1 MRVTMI
7 LLLLC
12 VSLSPVALAAP
23 ITTGSLIDEMVDMH
37 RLTRFPV
44 PAYKTVQFSSYD
56 RRSSVPGGT
65 DWFANS
71 DGFGKEP
78 IPNFEAVI
86 TPPDGDAPGEYLMC
100 DVAGPGAIVRLWTAR
115 IAGTIRVYLDDADA
129 PLYDG
134 PAEEFLLHPYNEFL
148 PGTNLT
154 PEVLAGTFYQRN
166 ASYAPIPFA
175 TRCRMVWIGNHA
187 ETHFYEIQMR
197 LYDEGAAVV
206 TFSPDDVEANAERI
220 RRVAS
225 ILAHVNREWPYRST
239 NDAVPIDVKVAPHA
253 VEEGLKI
260 ETPGALEKLVLKVD
274 AADIERA
281 LRQTILHIECDKFP
295 WGQVQCPLGDF
306 FGAGPG
312 INPYTSVPF
321 TVAPDGTMTCR
332 YVMPFEESLRIVF
345 DNRGDQEV
353 AISGSALPVD
363 YTWDDDRSM
372 HFRARWRIDHG
383 LVASSRP
390 RMGVQD
396 LPFLVARG
404 RGVYVGTAV
413 MLLNPN
419 PVPTSWGNWWGEGD
433 EKIFVDD
440 DVRPSIFGTGSE
452 DYFNYAWSANDLFA
466 FPYCGQPRNDGP
478 ANRGFVVNHRWH
490 ILDPIPFSRNLAFYM
505 ELFSH
510 ERTEGFSY
518 GRVSYCYGRPGL
530 IDDHVPLTD
539 EHVRIPELPA
549 SWEPASRFG
558 AARFV
563 FHACEDLATSRRSTR
578 LKTGG
583 LWQGGQVLVWT
594 PARAGEQLTLS
605 FTLAEDG
612 DYGVLLACMFRP
624 DGGAL
629 RATVDGD
636 DVLFNGQE
644 SVNLAIPHHVQSRV
658 VGAQFR
664 RLSPGKHALTLT
676 ALESDRPIGLDFI
689 GFRKN

>member
-1 MRVTMI
+1 MRIAMVI
-7 LLLLC
+7 FLC
-12 VSLSPVALAAP
+12 VGFSCVASGEP

-56 RRSSVPGGT
+56 RRSSVPGGR

-71 DGFGKEP
+71 DGFGNEP

-86 TPPDGDAPGEYLMC
+86 KAPEEDVPGEYLMC
-100 DVAGPGAIVRLWTAR
+100 DVRGPGAIVRLWTAR
-115 IAGTIRVYLDDADA
+115 IAGTLRVYLDNADS
-129 PLYDG
+129 PVYEG
-134 PAEEFLLHPYNEFL
+134 PAEEFLLHPYDRFL
-148 PGTNLT
+148 TGTDLT
-154 PEVLAGTFYQRN
+154 PEVLTGTFYQRN

-175 TRCRMVWIGNHA
+175 KRCRLVWVGNHKD
-187 ETHFYEIQMR
+187 THFYEIQMR
-197 LYDEGAAVV
+197 MYAKEAEVV
-206 TFSPDDVEANAERI
+206 TFSPHDVEANSQRI

-225 ILAHVNREWPYRST
+225 ILANVDREWPYRSRKT
-239 NDAVPIDVKVAPHA
+239 PVPIAVTVAPHA
-253 VEEGLKI
+253 VEEGLKLNV
-260 ETPGALEKLVLKVD
+260 PGALEKLVLKVD
-274 AADIERA
+274 APNVEQA
-281 LRQTILHIECDKFP
+281 LRQTILHVECDKFP

-312 INPYTSVPF
+312 VNPYTSVPF

-332 YVMPFEESLRIVF
+332 YVMPYEESLRILF

-353 AISGSALPVD
+353 TISGSALPAD
-363 YTWDDDRSM
+363 YAWDGESSM
-372 HFRARWRIDHG
+372 HFRARWRVDHG
-383 LVASSRP
+383 LVASGRP

-404 RGVYVGTAV
+404 QGVYVGTAV

-440 DVRPSIFGTGSE
+440 DARPSIFGTGSE

-478 ANRGFVVNHRWH
+478 ANRGFVVNYRWH
-490 ILDPIPFSRNLAFYM
+490 VLDPIPFLRNMAFYM

-510 ERTEGFSY
+510 ERTEGVSY

-530 IDDHVPLTD
+530 IDDSVPLTNED
-539 EHVRIPELPA
+539 VRTPELPA

-558 AARFV
+558 ARKFV
-563 FHACEDLATSRRSTR
+563 FHACEDIVKAGTSATQM
-578 LKTGG
+578 KTGG
-583 LWQGGQVLVWT
+583 LWQGGRLLVWT
-594 PARAGEQLTLS
+594 PPKVGEKLELS
-605 FTLAEDG
+605 FTVTEDG
-612 DYGVLLACMFRP
+612 DYGLLLACMFCP
-624 DGGAL
+624 DGGAF
-629 RATVDGD
+629 RAGVDGD
-636 DVLFNGQE
+636 DVVFNGEE
-644 SVNLAIPHHVQSRV
+644 SVNLATPHHVQSRV
-658 VGAQFR
+658 VAAQLQQLR
-664 RLSPGKHALTLT
+664 AGEHVLTLT
-676 ALESDRPIGLDFI
+676 ALKADNPIGLDFF